1 MSHVLKYE
9 LAQEI
14 LSPFR
19 QLSEN
24 QPTSSMKIYLVNFE
38 QGQLMNNG
46 TTVLLSKKLD
56 RSSFL
61 VTFLSYV
68 EKSAS
73 LSRGGLKFSVTY
85 LHIWSLMDV
94 LNNKLAMVFPMISE
108 RCQIMVRASNVL
120 IFRGVLSLKA
130 WGIPG
135 TKITRIL
142 SNVLHYRPKP
152 MPYVLLIMWASAGNV
167 IITKPKTMTCA

>member
-85 LHIWSLMDV
+85 LHI
-94 LNNKLAMVFPMISE
+94 
-108 RCQIMVRASNVL
+108 
-120 IFRGVLSLKA
+120 
-130 WGIPG
+130 
-135 TKITRIL
+135 
-142 SNVLHYRPKP
+142 
-152 MPYVLLIMWASAGNV
+152 
-167 IITKPKTMTCA
+167 